1 MIALVI
7 ACLAL
12 LVALIAL
19 GFAVVAWHRLTP
31 AGQLRPGGGA
41 RAQAGQSSAGAA
53 AEVPGPATAAAA
65 PYLIYNPVKVERTAE
80 LEELAARRAA
90 DGGLGRPVW
99 VATTQAEP
107 GTSQARAAV
116 AAGASVVVA
125 LGGDGTVRAVAAGL
139 AGSDV
144 PLGIVPC
151 GTGNLLARNLE
162 VPLDGLADQFTTAFT
177 GQDRA
182 MDMAWLAA
190 DMVDSADV
198 PPTPAPAG
206 LDFAFTG
213 GQVHGFTVLAGV
225 GFDAAMIEGVDSHL
239 KGKLGWGA
247 YVVSGVKNSFSSRF
261 HARLALG
268 TGGSERLAAR
278 TIFAANCG
286 KLQGGVTLVK
296 DAQLDDGWLDLV
308 ALDTR
313 RGILGVV
320 ALGRQLLRHRWGRS
334 NGEQGTA
341 ASSTFR
347 RTRAADIRLEEPV
360 MAQVD
365 GEYIGLVR
373 AVSIRIQPGALTVR
387 VP

>member
-31 AGQLRPGGGA
+31 AGQLRPSGGA
-41 RAQAGQSSAGAA
+41 GKPSAASAA
-53 AEVPGPATAAAA
+53 DGPAPAGSASA

-90 DGGLGRPVW
+90 DGGLARPVW

-125 LGGDGTVRAVAAGL
+125 LGGDGTVRAVAAGM

-162 VPLDGLADQFTTAFT
+162 VPLDGLAEQFATAFT

-206 LDFAFTG
+206 LDFAFAG

-225 GFDAAMIEGVDSHL
+225 GFDAAMIEGVDSQL

-268 TGGSERLAAR
+268 TGDSGRLAAR

-334 NGEQGTA
+334 NGEQGAA
-341 ASSTFR
+341 ASSIFR
-347 RTRAADIRLEEPV
+347 RTRAADIHLEEPV